1 MTDRFNAQQIIECLR
16 SGISSRRLSAIFSYG
31 REAAL
36 ERVSRE
42 MGRVSED
49 NAVQSLVLK
58 GNFGNGKT
66 HFLNIIFDLAEKMNF
81 AVSFVPLS
89 KEIPFNRLDRIYRN
103 AVAALYLP
111 GFMQPGLLPLLSQD
125 RSGSEDTED
134 IVKFASRQLHPKIA
148 AVLKNYFESNDPW
161 SKHQLFSDLSG
172 DFIPGSLLKSIHRI
186 NTGITL
192 NIPRFLLKEHIFDYF
207 RMLSYLIKARGYAG
221 WIILFDEFEQVM
233 HLGVSARS
241 AAYLNASR
249 FMSKA
254 FGLASTYTVFSA
266 SSNLWSELLL
276 KEKRSDFDVIPDRLA
291 DKGFQ
296 HHIPTVKE
304 VFGQFLRDNLFL
316 DNLSSFDVRR
326 LLHAIS
332 EYHSLAYSRQTP
344 VDMEAVLNLLGGDTP
359 LRTTIRSMVE
369 YLDLQYLHG
378 VEPKILVSRPEES
391 AAVIKWTD
399 DNGEDLDC

>member
-1 MTDRFNAQQIIECLR
+1 MDRHSAKQIIECLR
-16 SGISSRRLSAIFSYG
+16 SGVSSRKLSCLFSYG

-42 MGRVSED
+42 MSKVRED
-49 NAVQSLVLK
+49 GAVQSLVVK

-66 HFLNIIFDLAEKMNF
+66 HFLNIIFDLAEKTNF

-103 AVAALYLP
+103 AVANLHIP
-111 GFMQPGLLPLLSQD
+111 GFIQPGILPLLSQD
-125 RSGSEDTED
+125 MACSEEAED
-134 IVKFASRQLHPKIA
+134 IVKSVSRQLHPKIA
-148 AVLKNYFESNDPW
+148 AVFKNYFESADPW
-161 SKHQLFSDLSG
+161 SRHQLLSDLSG
-172 DFIPGSLLKSIHRI
+172 DFIPASLLKSIHRI
-186 NTGITL
+186 NTGTPL
-192 NIPRFLLKEHIFDYF
+192 NTPRFVLKEHIFDYF

-221 WIILFDEFEQVM
+221 WVILFDEFEQVM
-233 HLGVSARS
+233 HLGVVARS
-241 AAYLNASR
+241 AAYLNAAR

-276 KEKRSDFDVIPDRLA
+276 KEKRSDFDVIPDKLA
-291 DKGFQ
+291 AKGYQ
-296 HHIPTVKE
+296 HHIPTVRE

-316 DNLSSFDVRR
+316 DNLSLFDVRR
-326 LLHAIS
+326 LLHAVG
-332 EYHSLAYSRQTP
+332 EYHSHAYNWQSP
-344 VDMEAVLNLLGGDTP
+344 ADVEAVLNFLGGDKP

-378 VEPKILVSRPEES
+378 EKPEISVSMPEEPMV
-391 AAVIKWTD
+391 AIEWTD
-399 DNGEDLDC
+399 DNGEDLD

>member
-1 MTDRFNAQQIIECLR
+1 MADRFNAQQIIECLR
-16 SGISSRRLSAIFSYG
+16 SGVSSRKLSAIFSYG

-42 MGRVSED
+42 MIRVREEG
-49 NAVQSLVLK
+49 AVQSLVVK

-66 HFLNIIFDLAEKMNF
+66 HFLNIIFDMAEKMNYT
-81 AVSFVPLS
+81 VSFVPLS

-103 AVAALYLP
+103 AVAALHLP
-111 GFMQPGLLPLLSQD
+111 GFMQPGMLPLLSQAGA
-125 RSGSEDTED
+125 GSEETED

-148 AVLKNYFESNDPW
+148 AVLKNYFESADPW
-161 SKHQLFSDLSG
+161 NRHQLFSDLSG

-186 NTGITL
+186 NTGSTL
-192 NIPRFLLKEHIFDYF
+192 HIPRFLLKEHVFDYF
-207 RMLSYLIKARGYAG
+207 RMLSYLIKAQGYAG
-221 WIILFDEFEQVM
+221 WVILFDEFEQVM
-233 HLGVSARS
+233 HLGVNART
-241 AAYLNASR
+241 AAYLNAAR

-254 FGLASTYTVFSA
+254 FGLTSTYTIFSA

-276 KEKRSDFDVIPDRLA
+276 KEKRSDFDVIPDKLTA
-291 DKGFQ
+291 TGCQ
-296 HHIPTVKE
+296 HHIPTARE

-332 EYHSLAYSRQTP
+332 EYHSRAYNRQSP
-344 VDMEAVLNLLGGDTP
+344 ADVEAVLNLLGGDKP

-378 VEPKILVSRPEES
+378 DEPEISVSKPEES
-391 AAVIKWTD
+391 ATAIKWTD
-399 DNGEDLDC
+399 DNGEDLE